1 MTTCRSYRLPETDDA
16 FVHVLGQSEAAP
28 LLSLDHNPTVGA
40 WAHDMLTGKRRRVQ
54 PGDVTLAVGPAPQR
68 PNRHQRR
75 AQAARDTSFA
85 WAPTRGGARPALVR
99 WQRPPRTEGNVMIK
113 ITRLKITNYRGIK
126 ALEADVSGGAI
137 AKGRNGSGKTS
148 VLNAIGAALAAADI
162 GPEAVHIGESDGE
175 ILIDLDNGLHVRR
188 RFSAT
193 GSTLKITTDAG
204 DTKAKPAALLGELL
218 GSAPIDVI
226 ATVLE
231 KNKAKRKELILEGLP
246 VKVTLEQLRRWVPGL
261 PDTFDTSGHG
271 LEVIAKLRLGAYDK
285 RTAANKVAKDA
296 AEALARCESLAR
308 ANRAAVPVGAGGD
321 ETMPAWE
328 EAQARWA
335 GLNARLEAS
344 ARATE
349 RGAALRAQVAELLEK
364 AKALGEEARLG
375 PSADSVNEA
384 EAVWTEE
391 SRVVMQLEEKLA
403 AAKGVRDQAHGD
415 WQRLKESFARAE
427 KNRAAAVEHG
437 EQADKIAAGIKAA
450 SDPITQSDVDEAKQ
464 AADAARV
471 AVDAAK
477 KRKDAEKAEAAEAE
491 AKAAYD
497 TAKREADRLDAVV
510 KKLTVDAPAAIL
522 AETPGLPAGIEIDGD
537 DVRLGG
543 VSLDKLCGA
552 EQMRF
557 AASIAKA
564 LNPGVGFLVVDGLER
579 LDPEQLEAFVAA
591 ATDGG
596 RQLFGSIVDRGDLV
610 LAAIETFSAEVAAE

>member
-1 MTTCRSYRLPETDDA
+1 
-16 FVHVLGQSEAAP
+16 
-28 LLSLDHNPTVGA
+28 
-40 WAHDMLTGKRRRVQ
+40 
-54 PGDVTLAVGPAPQR
+54 
-68 PNRHQRR
+68 
-75 AQAARDTSFA
+75 
-85 WAPTRGGARPALVR
+85 
-99 WQRPPRTEGNVMIK
+99 MIK
-113 ITRLKITNYRGIK
+113 LTRLKITNYRGIK
-126 ALEADVSGGAI
+126 ALDADVSNGAI

-162 GPEAVHIGESDGE
+162 GPEAVHLGESDGE

-188 RFSAT
+188 RFSAA
-193 GSTLKITTDAG
+193 GSTLKITTSAG

-246 VKVTLEQLRRWVPGL
+246 VKVTLEQLRRWAPGL
-261 PDTFDTSGHG
+261 PDTFDTTGHG

-296 AEALARCESLAR
+296 AEALARCQSLAK
-308 ANRAAVPVGAGGD
+308 ANRAAVPAGAGGD
-321 ETMPAWE
+321 ETMTAWE
-328 EAQARWA
+328 DAQSRHGA
-335 GLNARLEAS
+335 LSARLEAS
-344 ARATE
+344 AKATE
-349 RGAALRAQVAELLEK
+349 RSAVLRAQVAELREK
-364 AKALGEEARLG
+364 AARCRSAAAEG
-375 PSADSVNEA
+375 PSDEEQSAAVRVVDSWIAKVAEA
-384 EAVWTEE
+384 ERSLREAKEFLQEANAKLDSINNREGLATASAIRATED
-391 SRVVMQLEEKLA
+391 EK
-403 AAKGVRDQAHGD
+403 
-415 WQRLKESFARAE
+415 
-427 KNRAAAVEHG
+427 
-437 EQADKIAAGIKAA
+437 QADQIEAGIKAA
-450 SDPITQSDVDEAKQ
+450 SDPITQADVDEAKQ
-464 AADAARV
+464 AADTAKA
-471 AVDAAK
+471 AVDAAL
-477 KRKDAEKAEAAEAE
+477 KRTQAEQAEAAEATARAAHE
-491 AKAAYD
+491 AAQ
-497 TAKREADRLDAVV
+497 READRLDAVV

-522 AETPGLPAGIEIDGD
+522 AETPGMPAGIEIDGD

-591 ATDGG
+591 ATADG